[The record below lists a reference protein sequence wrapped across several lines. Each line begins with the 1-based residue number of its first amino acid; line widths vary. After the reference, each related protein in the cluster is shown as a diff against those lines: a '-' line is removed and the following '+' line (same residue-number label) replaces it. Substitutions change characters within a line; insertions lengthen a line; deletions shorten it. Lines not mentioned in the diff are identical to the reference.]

1 MVLAVIG
8 MKFVLGLCTVIG
20 GIAAAIAIWQFV
32 FKPHNAAFTG
42 NVGTYAEAGSL
53 ISFLG
58 QHAGQHVNLNVTCND
73 SGGCGIMQ
81 GPSGSPAIALYASP
95 SAARCW
101 PTGGPC
107 SGGALM
113 MFIPGSSGSLP
124 SNGSGNLSAQGTWS
138 LQKYGSGGTSPEGDE
153 SYKLTG

>member
-8 MKFVLGLCTVIG
+8 MKVFGVIG
-20 GIAAAIAIWQFV
+20 GLIAAAAGLIVIYQFV

-42 NVGTYAEAGSL
+42 NVGTYTEAGSL
-53 ISFLG
+53 ISFLS

-95 SAARCW
+95 SAAHCW

-124 SNGSGNLSAQGTWS
+124 SNGAGNLSAQGTWS
-138 LQKYGSGGTSPEGDE
+138 LQTYGSGGTSPEGDE
-153 SYKLTG
+153 TYKLTG